1 MKFMVKNKI
10 IWIIF
15 LLIIICISPIVV
27 LKTKNITIERDKDN
41 DSISDQTYKSIIF
54 TRTYRIVKKLE
65 YKDNINEYSYIVVDK
80 FQEFKPYII
89 KIRKEE
95 AKELKENNSYEFTLK
110 GIYQGNINYSN
121 ISELFEKFEIEKIC
135 ITDKKGL
142 EQVQEAIT

>member
-1 MKFMVKNKI
+1 M
-10 IWIIF
+10 
-15 LLIIICISPIVV
+15 LIIICISPIVV

-95 AKELKENNSYEFTLK
+95 AKELKENNFYEFTLK